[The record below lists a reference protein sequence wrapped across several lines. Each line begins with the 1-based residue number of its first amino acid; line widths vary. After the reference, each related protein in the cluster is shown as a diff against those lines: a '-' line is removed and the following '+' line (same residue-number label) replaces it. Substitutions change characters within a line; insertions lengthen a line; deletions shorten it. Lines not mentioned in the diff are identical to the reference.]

1 MKLYSDVVR
10 VLGLLVEVH
19 NVKSHWSELLQA
31 ARSHAVNNAQAEIA
45 LSVRDLEDVYQ
56 EYQTKFKEFS
66 DSNLAMRNCLYS
78 IQMNIVSDL
87 DEWHDMISGS
97 AFTTAPGC
105 EAILEPAVDPP
116 EYGQVLTGVLEQI
129 RYQSI
134 TQRQQ
139 GDPRR
144 HSTPQNSRAVS
155 YTHLTLPTI
164 CSV

>member
-1 MKLYSDVVR
+1 M
-10 VLGLLVEVH
+10 
-19 NVKSHWSELLQA
+19 
-31 ARSHAVNNAQAEIA
+31 
-45 LSVRDLEDVYQ
+45 
-56 EYQTKFKEFS
+56 
-66 DSNLAMRNCLYS
+66 YS

-105 EAILEPAVDPP
+105 EAILEPTVDPP
-116 EYGQVLTGVLEQI
+116 EYEQVLTGVLEQI

-144 HSTPQNSRAVS
+144 HSTPQNSRESVFNSDITMIAGNAGQGMAALSNFSVS
-155 YTHLTLPTI
+155 TASWLPAT
-164 CSV
+164 SPGWTFPSRHFTDPAAWPDHDTRHFFNAS